1 MGVKCS
7 DLTFHSTGRSM
18 GRSWTAPVQPGERE
32 RMNVS
37 PPLQAAWGRQGLS
50 SQGSSAPGL
59 GGHSGNRSLRS
70 RPGRH
75 AMPPEA
81 RTTSWRPSLSLRDA
95 AGKLHDPTRRPRGR
109 VASASCL
116 PPKSETRLD
125 HLSYTASRTGRY
137 FAIRVDNEA
146 AGLAC
151 GFSISL
157 LPPFHMISK
166 QSGKENV
173 PPVDKVRFGG
183 ITASI
188 YANDV
193 QDMPIPVYKV
203 TVSRTYVVNGAYK
216 TATAFRQEDLP
227 YLQYALHEAWVRIE
241 QMKQQAWEASRKDAP
256 KEANESEA
264 GEE

>member
-1 MGVKCS
+1 MTIRCS
-7 DLTFHSTGRSM
+7 DKTFRSTGRSWT
-18 GRSWTAPVQPGERE
+18 GAVQRSERE

-37 PPLQAAWGRQGLS
+37 SPLQAAWGRQGLS

-59 GGHSGNRSLRS
+59 GGHSGNRSLHS

-81 RTTSWRPSLSLRDA
+81 RATPWRPSLSLRDA
-95 AGKLHDPTRRPRGR
+95 PGKLLDTTCRPRR
-109 VASASCL
+109 SVASTSCL
-116 PPKSETRLD
+116 SPKSETKLG
-125 HLSYTASRTGRY
+125 HLSHTTSPTGRCLS
-137 FAIRVDNEA
+137 IRVENEA

-151 GFSISL
+151 GFFISL
-157 LPPFHMISK
+157 LPPFQMTSK

-173 PPVDKVRFGG
+173 PPADKVRFGG
-183 ITASI
+183 VTASI

-193 QDMPIPVYKV
+193 RDMPIPVYKV
-203 TVSRTYVVNGAYK
+203 TVSRTYLANGEYK
-216 TATAFRQEDLP
+216 TATSFRQEDLS
-227 YLQYALHEAWVRIE
+227 YLRYVLQEAWVRIE

-264 GEE
+264 GEEQ